1 MIGVDWHTVSLVEGR
16 FALNLS
22 TVNLSTVVWL
32 DSGILRDDVAPSYA
46 RFGIFVGNA
55 RSLEIE
61 GNRITQIPA
70 FNTFYPRADAIRVV
84 GYLGPKAI
92 VRGNYARGAR
102 FAEPG
107 PGAKEPET
115 LQAFKQPGQR
125 GEVNVSRGLVTF
137 CRCRTS

>member
-92 VRGNYARGAR
+92 VRGNYVTDFPMGIRVIALIGNV
-102 FAEPG
+102 PG
-107 PGAKEPET
+107 TPV
-115 LQAFKQPGQR
+115 Q
-125 GEVNVSRGLVTF
+125 VSGCHLTQ
-137 CRCRTS
+137 